1 MVNTAAIST
10 RFEPLAPML
19 DERLRRLWAAAE
31 ARALGRGGVTMVSA
45 ATGISRRAI
54 HLGLRELREP
64 PLPGRRVRREGGGR
78 KRLVEHDPA
87 LAEDLE
93 RLIEPLTRGDP
104 QSPLRWTCKSTRQLA
119 AELRQQGHHVSHM
132 AVARLLHELGYSLQ
146 ANSKIVE

>member
-1 MVNTAAIST
+1 
-10 RFEPLAPML
+10 ML

-64 PLPGRRVRREGGGR
+64 PMPGRRIRREGGGR
-78 KRLVEHDPA
+78 KRLVDQDPA
-87 LAEDLE
+87 LADDLE

-104 QSPLRWTCKSTRQLA
+104 ESPLRWTCKSTRQLA
-119 AELRQQGHHVSHM
+119 AELQTLRGIGREAKATHLTFNKPVLES
-132 AVARLLHELGYSLQ
+132 RTTGDF
-146 ANSKIVE
+146 